1 MLSDPAILERVIDP
15 RHGGFS
21 TELARHILGFSFPP
35 KDRVRYEKLSY
46 KAQDGALSAA
56 ERAELE
62 DYLNVNDLLI
72 ILKAK
77 AQASL
82 GDQTPA
88 A

>member
-1 MLSDPAILERVIDP
+1 MLTDPAILERVIDP
-15 RHGGFS
+15 KRGDFPVD
-21 TELARHILGFSFPP
+21 LARRVLKFTFPA
-35 KDRVRYEKLSY
+35 KDRARYEKLSY
-46 KAQDGALSAA
+46 KAQDGKLSVS

-77 AQASL
+77 AEASL
-82 GDQTPA
+82 RRKNPA